1 MGLADCT
8 PDREPRS
15 VAASYHLIICYAQ
28 CCYISRE
35 SYTTRNVLVTH
46 EKISKI
52 TEFEFRNSG
61 PSFFASVPPGYIVLD
76 GDPAPPPPKGHSP
89 QFSAHVYCGQ
99 TAGFTRWHLAWRWC
113 PGHIVLD
120 GDPASLPKRGQ
131 IPQFSPIFIVAKR
144 LDAPRCQWYG
154 GRPRRGH
161 IVLDRDPAP
170 PRKGHS
176 IPHFWAHVYCG
187 QTAGWIRKPLGTEV
201 DLDPGDT
208 VLDGA
213 QFPPLKGTQQPHSPH
228 FSVHFAVSRS
238 PIIATAELLYP
249 LSHPHPRIP
258 HARILPNAYATAA
271 VKSLPPTATKHVT
284 LSRIN
289 EY

>member
-1 MGLADCT
+1 MALGMDVVSRPHCT
-8 PDREPRS
+8 RW
-15 VAASYHLIICYAQ
+15 
-28 CCYISRE
+28 
-35 SYTTRNVLVTH
+35 
-46 EKISKI
+46 
-52 TEFEFRNSG
+52 G
-61 PSFFASVPPGYIVLD
+61 PSF
-76 GDPAPPPPKGHSP
+76 SP
-89 QFSAHVYCGQ
+89 Q
-99 TAGFTRWHLAWRWC
+99 
-113 PGHIVLD
+113 
-120 GDPASLPKRGQ
+120 KGQ

-187 QTAGWIRKPLGTEV
+187 QTAGWIRIPLGTEV
-201 DLDPGDT
+201 GLDPGDI

-213 QFPPLKGTQQPHSPH
+213 QFPPRKGTQQPHSPT
-228 FSVHFAVSRS
+228 FRCIS
-238 PIIATAELLYP
+238 LYHGRP
-249 LSHPHPRIP
+249 SSQLPSSYTRCHTGIP
-258 HARILPNAYATAA
+258 ASSHARILPNANATAA
-271 VKSLPPTATKHVT
+271 VESLPPTATNHVT